1 MDLRAMEDT
10 TLVKL
15 TSIVCLTAIV
25 ITALLHGIDSALVG
39 TVGAIIGGIAG
50 YTFGKASG

>member
-1 MDLRAMEDT
+1 VDLRAMEDT